1 LKAKGH
7 ISQPEINGL
16 TNDEVFQQRA
26 LNGSNQLRQEKNLL
40 LQNLLSVIKEPMF
53 ILLLIACGVY
63 FSIQDFSE
71 AYTMLFALFFVA
83 GIDVYQNFRTQKAL
97 KAINRL
103 TETKTKVIRNAET
116 IKIDSEDLVTEDVI
130 ICEEGII
137 VPADAEILTSNDF
150 SINESILTGE
160 SVSVE
165 KFSTDT
171 IFQGTLVVRGYCYAR
186 VTAVGKQTTLGG
198 IGELVSSTTK
208 EKTPLQ
214 LKVSNFVRSMVIIGS
229 IAFLFVWGY
238 NWWESGS
245 VLHGLIHGLTMAMS
259 VLPEEIPVALSTFMA
274 FGAYRLLK
282 HGIITRSPKTVETL
296 GAATV
301 ICLDKTGTLTQ
312 NLMNV
317 TNTYCLKTNREINFN
332 TSPEPSEVLEY
343 AMWAS
348 EENPFDPMEKS
359 IHNYYAQLFNKDERK
374 NFKMVKEFPLSG
386 KPPVMTHVFQNEN
399 KKIIIGCKGALE
411 GVIKLCSLNP
421 EQKAVIHKQGLIYA
435 KNGLRVLGI
444 AKGHWDR
451 SDYPE
456 LQKDIGFEFLGLITF
471 WDPPT
476 PHIKNVINGFY
487 AAGLD
492 VKMIT
497 GDYKETALAI
507 ARQTGIKVNKVLTG
521 SELGKLKDEAL
532 KEMVSSVDVF
542 ARIDPQTKLRII
554 NALKQ
559 TGQIVSMT
567 GDGVNDAP
575 ALKSAHIGIAMGS
588 KGTDVAKGAAGLILA
603 NNDLSKMI
611 DAIFLGRRINENL
624 TKAIRYII
632 SIHIPIILLVMLPIF
647 FKWLPSQLFSPIHV
661 IFLELIMGPT
671 CSIVYENEK
680 IPNEKLKHPVDS
692 SHKNLLHLSQLWI
705 TIAQGLMITIGCLII
720 GYYGSYYELGEFKI
734 RSLIFSTLIFSNIL
748 LTLINRSFTQTI
760 FHTIKQ
766 KNNYIPV
773 IIGIS
778 IILLLLI
785 FNVPYITSF
794 FSGSPLQFQ
803 EYIFSFLIA
812 FLFTIWI
819 EPVKYYRGRKESLKS
834 VQKITR

>member
-1 LKAKGH
+1 LKSKGH
-7 ISQPEINGL
+7 ISQTEIHGL
-16 TNDEVFQQRA
+16 TDAEVFQQRA
-26 LNGSNQLRQEKNLL
+26 LNGSNQLKKEKNLL

-53 ILLLIACGVY
+53 ILLLIACAVY
-63 FSIQDFSE
+63 FSISEFSE

-83 GIDVYQNFRTQKAL
+83 GIDVFQNFRTQKAL
-97 KAINRL
+97 KAISRL

-116 IKIDSEDLVTEDVI
+116 IKIDTVDLVTKDVI
-130 ICEEGII
+130 ICEEGTI

-150 SINESILTGE
+150 SIDESILTGE
-160 SVSVE
+160 SISVE

-171 IFQGTLVVRGYCYAR
+171 IFQGTLVVRGYCYAK
-186 VTAVGKQTTLGG
+186 VSAVGKQTTLGG
-198 IGELVSSTTK
+198 IGELVSSTAK

-214 LKVSNFVRSMVIIGS
+214 SKVSNFVRSMVIIGS

-245 VLHGLIHGLTMAMS
+245 ALHGLIHGLTMAMS

-296 GAATV
+296 GSATV

-317 TNTYCLKTNREINFN
+317 THTFSLKTNREIAFDK
-332 TSPEPSEVLEY
+332 SPKPSEVLEY

-359 IHNYYAQLFNKDERK
+359 IHNYYAELFKVDERK
-374 NFKMVKEFPLSG
+374 NYRMVKEFPLSG

-399 KKIIIGCKGALE
+399 KKFIIGCKGALE
-411 GVIKLCSLNP
+411 GVLKLCSLSP
-421 EQKAVIHKQGLIYA
+421 EQKDVIHKQGLIYA

-444 AKGHWDR
+444 AKGHWDS

-456 LQKDIGFEFLGLITF
+456 LQKDIEFEFLGLITF

-476 PHIKNVINGFY
+476 PDIKNVINGFY

-497 GDYKETALAI
+497 GDYKETAVAI
-507 ARQTGIKVNKVLTG
+507 AKQSGIKLNKVLTG
-521 SELGKLKDEAL
+521 SELAELSDEAL
-532 KEMVSSVDVF
+532 KEMLSSVNVF
-542 ARIDPQTKLRII
+542 ARIDPETKLRII
-554 NALKQ
+554 NVLKQ

-588 KGTDVAKGAAGLILA
+588 KGTDVAKGAAGLILS

-671 CSIVYENEK
+671 CSIVYENEN
-680 IPNEKLKHPVDS
+680 IPKEKLKYPVDS
-692 SHKNLLHLSQLWI
+692 RNKNLLQLSQLWI
-705 TIAQGLMITIGCLII
+705 TIVQGLMITVGCLII
-720 GYYGSYYELGEFKI
+720 GYYGSYYELGELKI

-748 LTLINRSFTQTI
+748 LTLINRSFSQTI
-760 FHTIKQ
+760 FQTIKQ
-766 KNNYIPV
+766 KNRYVPV

-803 EYIFSFLIA
+803 EYLFSFLIA

-819 EPVKYYRGRKESLKS
+819 EPVKYLKGRKESVKPEPKIS
-834 VQKITR
+834 V